1 MRKIIVLSIVCVCC
15 LSTFAQELKNLDDCY
30 EYALK
35 TNLEIKDKEF
45 DYKLSDLE
53 FKNEKRQFLP
63 SIYINNINGIS
74 HTHQPISEDKNDSH
88 YIYGNASINVSMPL
102 WSASVQRIN
111 IKNKQLINSYNL
123 HSLHVK
129 ELEIKIEITAKY
141 FSCLIANEGYNIAKI
156 DVEKQEKI
164 EEQSKKLFAIGKIS
178 TKDMNDAKINLLQA
192 KESLLEMKNI
202 ADKAK
207 LELANYLA
215 IDTTHISFSS
225 DFFVDENQSDD
236 FIAIAINRNSQ
247 IKAQETI
254 VEYSKNEIKSS
265 RRNLLPSITLNY
277 EASTAVQYHKGIDN
291 IKFEKQKYD
300 NFQNNLYLSI
310 QIPIF
315 DRLSAVSAIKEK
327 KIKIEKEINNLEQ
340 NKLSLKNELTLLYQ
354 NVCQLLNEY
363 KQKSETLTLLEQ
375 QYDFA
380 EKCYLLGQMTS
391 YELNTYRDQLN
402 SSKVKLAQSKYE
414 ILYKQKL
421 IEIYTKE

>member
-1 MRKIIVLSIVCVCC
+1 MKQLLLFIFLVYCLS
-15 LSTFAQELKNLDDCY
+15 STFAKTLKTLDDCF
-30 EYALK
+30 EYALES
-35 TNLEIKDKEF
+35 NLEIKEKEL
-45 DYKLSDLE
+45 DYKLSELE
-53 FKNEKRQFLP
+53 LKNEKHQFLP
-63 SIYINNINGIS
+63 SIYINNTDGIS
-74 HTHQPISEDKNDSH
+74 HTNQPISEKQNDSH
-88 YIYGNASINVSMPL
+88 YIYGNASINASVPL
-102 WSASVQRIN
+102 WSASAQRIN
-111 IKNKQLINSYNL
+111 VQNKQLIHTYNRL
-123 HSLHVK
+123 SIDIK
-129 ELEIKIEITAKY
+129 KIEIKIEITAKY
-141 FSCLIANEGYNIAKI
+141 FSCLIANENYNIAKI

-327 KIKIEKEINNLEQ
+327 KIKVEKEINNLEQ

-354 NVCQLLNEY
+354 NVCQLFNEY